1 MRVVV
6 TGGAGAMAGG
16 VLQDLLQQ
24 DDVSEIVVADIS
36 EEKARERVNILK
48 DQRLV
53 AQFVDLS
60 DEENTTKLF
69 KGAAV
74 VINTAL
80 FATVIQATRAA
91 AEAGVNYVDLGSPQT
106 QAQLAFSDEFKR
118 KGVTAVPGL
127 GTAPGATNIMAR
139 YLVDKLDRVES
150 IHLKDGNV
158 DLNDKEHTRPLYW
171 AYDIDGI
178 MDEFGLDADP
188 FLDGKIT
195 KMPGMSGE
203 EYFTF
208 HDPPGTVAIGYTTHP
223 EPETMSQAFKDKGIR
238 NVTWKIGFAPSFM
251 AKLKFLC
258 ALGFNSREPINV
270 KGQMVAPK
278 DVLLELLYNH
288 QPEEKLKGPDH
299 RADVVVIAQGE
310 EAHQRV
316 EYSMSLFPS
325 PKAAEA
331 MKTAFEKAK
340 EPVPIARVGVYAA
353 IVGLMLARGQVKEKG
368 AFPPELCIPAELF
381 LKEASK
387 RGHIVELNKKVFL

>member
-1 MRVVV
+1 MRIVV

-16 VLQDLLQQ
+16 ILQDLLRQ

-36 EEKARERVNILK
+36 EEKAKERVVTLNDK
-48 DQRLV
+48 RLV
-53 AQFVDLS
+53 AKFVDLS
-60 DEENTTKLF
+60 DEENTVALF
-69 KGAAV
+69 KGADV
-74 VINTAL
+74 VMNSAL
-80 FATVIQATRAA
+80 FDTSLQATRAA
-91 AEAGVNYVDLGSPQT
+91 AKAGANYIDLGSPCWE
-106 QAQLAFSDEFKR
+106 AQLALSDEFRKR
-118 KGVTAVPGL
+118 GVTAVLGL

-139 YLVDKLDRVES
+139 YLVDRLDRVES

-158 DLNDKEHTRPLYW
+158 DQNEKEHTRPLYW
-171 AYDIDGI
+171 AYDIGGI
-178 MDEFGLDADP
+178 MDEFALDANP

-195 KMPGMSGE
+195 NVPAMSGE
-203 EYFTF
+203 ELFAF
-208 HDPPGTVAIGYTTHP
+208 HEPTGTVAIGYTSHP
-223 EPETMSQAFKDKGIR
+223 EPETMSQAFKDKGIK
-238 NVTWKIGFAPSFM
+238 NVTWKIGFAPGFM

-258 ALGFNSREPINV
+258 ALGFNSREPIDV

-299 RADVVVIAQGE
+299 RADIVVIAQGE
-310 EAHQRV
+310 EAGEKV

-325 PKAAEA
+325 VKAAEA
-331 MKTAFEKAK
+331 MKAPFEKAR

-353 IVGLMLARGQVKEKG
+353 IGGMMLARGQVREKG

-387 RGHIVELNKKVFL
+387 RGHVVELTRKTFL